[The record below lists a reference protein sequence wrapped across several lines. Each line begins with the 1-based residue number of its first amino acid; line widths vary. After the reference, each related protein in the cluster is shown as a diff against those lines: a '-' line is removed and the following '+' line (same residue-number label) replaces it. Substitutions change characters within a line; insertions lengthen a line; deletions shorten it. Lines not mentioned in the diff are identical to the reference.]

1 MTRSAKQV
9 HLYPDMLQEAA
20 SVLKV
25 IGHPV
30 RLSIIEFLEG
40 GEKNVGEIQQHV
52 GLQQAIT
59 SQHLNYLRVRG
70 LLTSRREGSRVFYSI
85 SNQFLLRI
93 LSCIKECAFDPDA
106 DPR

>member
-1 MTRSAKQV
+1 MTSSAKQTQ
-9 HLYPDMLQEAA
+9 LRPEMLQEAA
-20 SVLKV
+20 TVLKV

-30 RLSIIEFLEG
+30 RLAIIEFLES

-70 LLTSRREGSRVFYSI
+70 LLVSRREGSRVFYSI
-85 SNQFLLRI
+85 SNKFLLSI
-93 LSCIKECAFDPDA
+93 LSCIKECAYDPEQSS
-106 DPR
+106 